1 MLLALRVIMPLGL
14 VLHIPYW
21 FQHLFYG
28 FDFDGDWF
36 LFMIGLGTANEYID
50 LFSWW
55 QFYSIMN
62 GLVLAAFIAGT
73 VLAFLIKPASEQKV
87 YASESSP
94 LTPPGITN

>member
-14 VLHIPYW
+14 VLHMLYW
-21 FQHLFYG
+21 CMGMFYG
-28 FDFDGDWF
+28 YDFQWDWF
-36 LFMIGLGTANEYID
+36 LFMIGLGATTDWFD

-73 VLAFLIKPASEQKV
+73 VLAFLIKHASEQKV